1 MAVVNL
7 RPIARKRITVTIKGD
22 SPLIQHAWSEKSKL
36 MIREKQAGKKTKT
49 REVRDPEAEF
59 KACMHLT
66 EDGELGIPAM
76 AVKASMIA
84 AAHKDIGIEKTL
96 LRKALFLLCT
106 DKNLVLKMK
115 CDEPVMRE
123 DMVRIGMGS
132 TDMRYR
138 PEFRNWSAEVSFEYD
153 ADLLQDEDI
162 INLINRAGFG
172 VGIGEWRPQKGGEFG
187 RFSIDQSIPFTSE
200 VLQ

>member
-7 RPIARKRITVTIKGD
+7 RPITRKRITIPIMGNT
-22 SPLIQHAWSEKSKL
+22 PMIQHAWSEKSKL
-36 MIREKQAGKKTKT
+36 MIREKQAGKKTKA
-49 REVRDPEAEF
+49 REIRDPDAEF
-59 KACMHLT
+59 KACMHVT
-66 EDGELGIPAM
+66 EKGDLGIPAM
-76 AVKASMIA
+76 AIKASMIA

-96 LRKALFLLCT
+96 LRKALFLLCD
-106 DKNLVLKMK
+106 DKGLILKMD
-115 CDEPVMRE
+115 CDEPIMRE

-138 PEFRNWSAEVSFEYD
+138 PEFRNWSTSVTFEYD

-187 RFSIDQSIPFTSE
+187 RFSVDTSIPYESE
-200 VLQ
+200 ELS